1 MELSPGT
8 VLLDKYRVDEVIGT
22 GGMGRVIR
30 ATHLYLHQP
39 VAIKIMLPELA
50 QNPDTVARFLREA
63 QANVRLR
70 SEHIV
75 RVLDVGTLSSGVPF
89 MVMEF
94 LEGSDLSQVLVH
106 HGPQLPNVVCDLMLQ
121 ACEGMAEAHSLGII
135 HRDIKPSNFFVTQR
149 PDGSLLLKILDF
161 GISKTAVNVTD
172 LTGTQTVM
180 GTPTYMAPEQM
191 KSGKRADAR
200 SDVWSIGIVMYQLVQ
215 GQPPFAG
222 ETYADLVIKVGTEA
236 PMPLHVPLPPGL
248 GDVIMRCLARD
259 PAERHQNVGELA
271 RLLAPFATDPISA
284 AMISGRATRIL
295 DGRGSQP
302 ALPGSLGAPLH
313 PAALTPPAWRPPS
326 HTSVSQSKGE
336 VMPMHRRLPSWAIA
350 GMVAL
355 SGLGGYVLS
364 SVTHEPSIERRD
376 EPYVQ
381 APPVAKPTTSPVVP
395 AAQPSTPP
403 SPPKPAPVASPDLAV
418 TPPADAHPADASA
431 PSDPSDPPAIDLT
444 VDATDP
450 KSGRRSSRTK
460 SDRRASRPKTDP
472 KSDAKS
478 EKPRK
483 PDDPRSDAKSD
494 AKPHKPDEPTSDDLF
509 DSRH

>member
-30 ATHLYLHQP
+30 ATHMYLHQP

-50 QNPDTVARFLREA
+50 QSADTVARFLREA

-75 RVLDVGTLSSGVPF
+75 RVLDVGTLASGIPF
-89 MVMEF
+89 MVMEY

-121 ACEGMAEAHSLGII
+121 ACEGMAEAHSIGII
-135 HRDIKPSNFFVTQR
+135 HRDIKPSNFFATQR

-161 GISKTAVNVTD
+161 GISKTPVNMTD

-259 PAERHQNVGELA
+259 PADRHQNVGELA
-271 RLLAPFATDPISA
+271 RLLAPFASDPISA
-284 AMISGRATRIL
+284 AMIAGRTTRIL
-295 DGRGSQP
+295 NGRGSQP
-302 ALPGSLGAPLH
+302 SLSGALGTPLH

-326 HTSVSQSKGE
+326 HTSVSQSRGE
-336 VMPMHRRLPSWAIA
+336 VIPQHRRLPGWAVA

-355 SGLGGYVLS
+355 SGLGGFVLS
-364 SVTHEPSIERRD
+364 SATHDSTGGHRD

-381 APPVAKPTTSPVVP
+381 APPAAKPTASPVVP
-395 AAQPSTPP
+395 AAQPAPP
-403 SPPKPAPVASPDLAV
+403 PAAMPEPSAKPADLAAP
-418 TPPADAHPADASA
+418 PPADARPAVDA
-431 PSDPSDPPAIDLT
+431 PPAATEEPVIEFT
-444 VDATDP
+444 VDSTDSKP
-450 KSGRRSSRTK
+450 DRRTSRTK
-460 SDRRASRPKTDP
+460 TDRRTKPKTDP
-472 KSDAKS
+472 KAD
-478 EKPRK
+478 PK
-483 PDDPRSDAKSD
+483 PDPKADT
-494 AKPHKPDEPTSDDLF
+494 KPKSDDLF